1 MLKRFNDLLDFISA
15 NKVKEYVLIAVINIA
30 IIASAVILVVF
41 LKQIMIA
48 FVGLIA
54 LVISNY
60 LIINNYIEK
69 KKAILDE
76 REHEFIAIISYF
88 QFFITNSYNVYQ
100 AFQSLIAYAS
110 PWMEEQIQSLIIEID
125 NDKSVKPFI
134 NFANKFKNNVASN
147 VMMSIYQMVDE
158 GENGLHMYQFSS
170 LFQELSKSQQMD
182 LIDAK
187 ERSMGSISSFPLI
200 GAGAITVLL
209 TFGIISVM
217 GDMINVL

>member
-1 MLKRFNDLLDFISA
+1 MKRFDELLTFISA
-15 NKVKEYVLIAVINIA
+15 NKTKELIKIVVINVLIIA
-30 IIASAVILVVF
+30 ASVVLTIF
-41 LKQIMIA
+41 LKQVMIA
-48 FVGLIA
+48 FVGIIVMA
-54 LVISNY
+54 VANY
-60 LIINNYIEK
+60 LIFNSYSER

-134 NFANKFKNNVASN
+134 NFANKFKNNVAGN

-170 LFQELSKSQQMD
+170 LFQQLSKSQQME
-182 LIDAK
+182 LIDSK
-187 ERSMGSISSFPLI
+187 ERSMSSVSSFPLI
-200 GAGAITVLL
+200 GAGAIAVLL

>member
-15 NKVKEYVLIAVINIA
+15 NKVKEYVLIAVINIV
-30 IIASAVILVVF
+30 IIASAIVLTIF

-60 LIINNYIEK
+60 LIINSYIEK

-158 GENGLHMYQFSS
+158 GENGLHMYQFRN

-187 ERSMGSISSFPLI
+187 ERSMGSISSFPLL